1 MTQLTGE
8 YTVQTFDTATL
19 PEDQISRFAEWC
31 RAVKLGFHDSMPGDD
46 LIAKI
51 LRNARHDNRVL
62 TGVYQAATPE
72 YGLPLEAPVATF
84 GTLTKNLNVG
94 RGQEIPAHLI
104 TAVTVRP
111 THRRKGLL
119 TRIMTEDLRRAQDN
133 GLAIAALNASEGGIY
148 GRFGF
153 GVATYERS
161 LTVDVTSR
169 FRLRKAP
176 DGRVELTD
184 PRNLLELA
192 EGIFDRFHAL
202 TPGSLGRA
210 RFYPMLASGFMD
222 EKGEE
227 SKDLRAALHYDA
239 DGIPDGYVSY
249 RFKGWNTEPY
259 TMTVVDFVAATPEA
273 HLGLWGFLA
282 SLDLV
287 ERIEMESAPVQDP
300 LEWALEDARCVE
312 AKEPRDM
319 LWLRLLDVKAAL
331 EAKRYPMDGSLVFRV
346 EDPLDLVTGT
356 YRVVVVGGTAT
367 VTEVADD
374 DVDDATVELTL
385 GVSELSSVYLGGVPT
400 ATLAEAGRIEEHVPG
415 AVERLGLFLA
425 PERPVHCH
433 SHF

>member
-8 YTVQTFDTATL
+8 YTVQSFDAATL

-31 RAVKLGFHDSMPGDD
+31 KAVKLGFHDSMPGDD

-62 TGVYQAATPE
+62 TGVYQESTPE
-72 YGLPLEAPVATF
+72 YGLAAESPVATF
-84 GTLTKNLNVG
+84 GTFTKNLNVG

-119 TRIMTEDLRRAQDN
+119 TRLMTEDLRRAQEN
-133 GLAIAALNASEGGIY
+133 GLAIAALTASEGGIY

-176 DGRVELTD
+176 AGRVELTD

-192 EGIFDRFHAL
+192 EGIFDRFHAA
-202 TPGSLGRA
+202 TPGSIGRA

-239 DGIPDGYVSY
+239 DGTPDGYVSY

-287 ERIEMESAPVQDP
+287 ERIEVESAPAQDA
-300 LEWALEDARCVE
+300 LEWALEDPRCVE

-331 EAKRYPMDGSLVFRV
+331 EAKRYPLDGSLVLRV
-346 EDPLDLVTGT
+346 EDPLDLVGGT

-367 VTEVADD
+367 VTEVGDD

-385 GVSELSSVYLGGVPT
+385 GVAELSSVYLGGVPA

-415 AVERLGLFLA
+415 AVERLGLFLT

-433 SHF
+433 THF